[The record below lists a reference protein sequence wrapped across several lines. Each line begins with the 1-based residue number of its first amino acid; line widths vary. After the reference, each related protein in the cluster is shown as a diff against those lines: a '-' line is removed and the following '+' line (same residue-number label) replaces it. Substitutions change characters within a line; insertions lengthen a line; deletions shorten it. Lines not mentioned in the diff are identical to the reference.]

1 MAKSPK
7 TFFRVVDLPKGF
19 QLLDPSHLCHE
30 DLLTLWEF
38 LTSSQ
43 KDGQVGLMFSSC
55 DPWSGSGSPIFSQ
68 PVLLSSIR
76 LADLPLWLVN
86 DPKLGP
92 TSSPK
97 YSSSEDDDDEQS
109 YPERFGLFPLAF
121 QERFLP
127 MSFLLSLRSHPEKIR
142 PMLPSFWQEVKKS
155 HSVRTSSWW
164 RWDGSRRRIP

>member
-1 MAKSPK
+1 MS
-7 TFFRVVDLPKGF
+7 
-19 QLLDPSHLCHE
+19 QQCHSGVTE
-30 DLLTLWEF
+30 RN
-38 LTSSQ
+38 S
-43 KDGQVGLMFSSC
+43 
-55 DPWSGSGSPIFSQ
+55 DPWSGSGSPICD
-68 PVLLSSIR
+68 PPGLLSSFR
-76 LADLPLWLVN
+76 STNLPLPLVN

-92 TSSPK
+92 TSLPE

-127 MSFLLSLRSHPEKIR
+127 MAFLLSLRSHPEKIR

-155 HSVRTSSWW
+155 HSVRTSSWR